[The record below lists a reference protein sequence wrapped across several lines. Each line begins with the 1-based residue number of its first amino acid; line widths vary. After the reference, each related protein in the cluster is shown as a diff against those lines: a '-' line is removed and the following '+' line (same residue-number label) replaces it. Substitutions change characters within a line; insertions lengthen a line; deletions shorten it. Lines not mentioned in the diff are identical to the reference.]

1 MVYMKSKHITADDLL
16 GSSYTYMYMLV
27 GRNDNHW
34 AVKTPFGK
42 TIAHVADEV
51 DAMVLCNHLNRS
63 R

>member
-1 MVYMKSKHITADDLL
+1 MKTKHITADDLL
-16 GSSYTYMYMLV
+16 GSSYTYAFV
-27 GRNDNHW
+27 EEKVRANCQW